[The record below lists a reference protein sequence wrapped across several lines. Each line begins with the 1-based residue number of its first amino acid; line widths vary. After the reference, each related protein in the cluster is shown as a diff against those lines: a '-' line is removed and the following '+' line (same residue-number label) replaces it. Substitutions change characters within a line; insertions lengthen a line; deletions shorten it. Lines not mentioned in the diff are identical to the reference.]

1 MKKIA
6 FVFPGQGSQKIGMG
20 KDLYLNH
27 KVGRDVFENID
38 ESLNQKLSK
47 LIFEGE
53 EKNLQLTKNTQ
64 PALLAVSMAIIKI
77 IEFELKKKTEDFVQ
91 VVLGHSLGEY
101 SALCSINS
109 LNQKNAAKLLRTR
122 GEAMQNAVK
131 DIDTSMVAIIGLNI
145 EEIEK
150 QINKIKKSKN
160 NICEIANDNCPG
172 QVILSGT
179 KDLIEEVSQKLKIS
193 GARSVI
199 NLNVSAPFHCSL
211 MKNATIVMREA
222 LQDVNINRPPIKF
235 VNNVNADF
243 VDDSSKIKK
252 LLIEQIESRVR
263 WRESIA
269 KALTLSLDLIIEI
282 GPGKVLTGLNKR
294 MDIDAEYF
302 NISTIDDIN
311 IFKTY
316 GDIL

>member
-1 MKKIA
+1 
-6 FVFPGQGSQKIGMG
+6 
-20 KDLYLNH
+20 
-27 KVGRDVFENID
+27 
-38 ESLNQKLSK
+38 
-47 LIFEGE
+47 
-53 EKNLQLTKNTQ
+53 
-64 PALLAVSMAIIKI
+64 
-77 IEFELKKKTEDFVQ
+77 
-91 VVLGHSLGEY
+91 
-101 SALCSINS
+101 
-109 LNQKNAAKLLRTR
+109 
-122 GEAMQNAVK
+122 MQNAVK

-222 LQDVNINRPPIKF
+222 LKDVNINRPPIKF

-243 VDDSSKIKK
+243 VDDSSEIKK

-263 WRESIA
+263 WRESIY

-311 IFKTY
+311 IFLETY

>member
-1 MKKIA
+1 
-6 FVFPGQGSQKIGMG
+6 
-20 KDLYLNH
+20 
-27 KVGRDVFENID
+27 
-38 ESLNQKLSK
+38 
-47 LIFEGE
+47 
-53 EKNLQLTKNTQ
+53 
-64 PALLAVSMAIIKI
+64 MAIIKI

-131 DIDTSMVAIIGLNI
+131 DINTSMVAIIGLNI

-263 WRESIA
+263 WRESIY
-269 KALTLSLDLIIEI
+269 KASTLNLDLIIEI

-302 NISTIDDIN
+302 NISTTDDIN
-311 IFKTY
+311 IFLETY

>member
-53 EKNLQLTKNTQ
+53 EKDLQLTRNTQ

-131 DIDTSMVAIIGLNI
+131 DINTSMVAIIGLNI

-222 LQDVNINRPPIKF
+222 LKDVNINRPPIK
-235 VNNVNADF
+235 
-243 VDDSSKIKK
+243 SSIMLMQT
-252 LLIEQIESRVR
+252 LL
-263 WRESIA
+263 
-269 KALTLSLDLIIEI
+269 
-282 GPGKVLTGLNKR
+282 
-294 MDIDAEYF
+294 M
-302 NISTIDDIN
+302 
-311 IFKTY
+311 
-316 GDIL
+316 ILPR